1 MLDQVDALGDEMRQ
15 VWVQTPGFL
24 IGGNRVCKP
33 LLSRIVHPQMDVNRR
48 LVWIECQHLLETPNG
63 FVILLLVPGN
73 VAELTE
79 AFDVAGMA
87 LQRCQGL
94 LLMHRANTQGKFNAV
109 VLWVELEGFA
119 VLAGTLLLLAPPVGQ
134 VATEDVT

>member
-1 MLDQVDALGDEMRQ
+1 MLDQIDTLGHEVPQ
-15 VWVQTPGFL
+15 VGVQTPGFL

-33 LLSRIVHPQMDVNRR
+33 FLSCIVHPQMDVNRR

-119 VLAGTLLLLAPPVGQ
+119 ILAGALLLLAPPVGQ
-134 VATEDVT
+134 VAAEDVA